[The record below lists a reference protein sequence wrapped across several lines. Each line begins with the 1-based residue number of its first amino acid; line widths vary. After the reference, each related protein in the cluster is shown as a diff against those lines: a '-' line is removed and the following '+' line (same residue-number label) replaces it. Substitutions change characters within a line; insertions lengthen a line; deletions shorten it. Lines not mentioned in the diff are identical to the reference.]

1 MAKQQGPKV
10 LDLFSGCGGM
20 SWGLH
25 KAGFQIIAGIDV
37 WHQALQTFEFNHP
50 DAEIF
55 EGDISELSTK
65 KIMKDLGLKKGELD
79 VLIGGPPCQG
89 FSKNQTASNRF
100 IEDPR
105 NQLYKEYMRFVTDL
119 RPKVVVM
126 ENVAE
131 IYNAFGGE
139 VRNEV
144 IETFEDLGY
153 KVSIQVLT
161 AADYGVPQKR
171 RRCIFLAVR
180 GKQVPIFPEPTHVAV
195 SKGDMLF
202 PLPQYVSAWEAIKD
216 LPKPTKEAEASL
228 VCVHEP
234 ETEFENWVK
243 NPKNLIHNHFVHKM
257 QPTQVE
263 RYKSLRPGEDI
274 RHLPA
279 RLRPKS
285 GFSGAYGRLDFK
297 SVAPTITRWV
307 FHPGSGRY
315 GHPKVPRVLT
325 MREAARLQSFTDD
338 FVFVGTK
345 NEIAGQIGNS
355 VPPLLMFALA
365 PSIKKLLKGVTS

>member
-1 MAKQQGPKV
+1 MAKQRGPKV

-25 KAGFQIIAGIDV
+25 KAGFEIIAGIDV
-37 WHQALQTFEFNHP
+37 WHQALQTFELNHP
-50 DAEIF
+50 NAEIF

-65 KIMKDLGLKKGELD
+65 GVMKKLGLKKGELD

-139 VRNEV
+139 VRNEI

-153 KVSIQVLT
+153 KVSVQVLT
-161 AADYGVPQKR
+161 AADFGVPQKR
-171 RRCIFLAVR
+171 RRCIFFAVR

-195 SKGDMLF
+195 AKGDMLF

-216 LPKPTKEAEASL
+216 LPKPTKEADASL
-228 VCVHEP
+228 ICLQEP
-234 ETEFENWVK
+234 ETEFGKWVK
-243 NPKNLIHNHFVHKM
+243 NPKNLIHNHFVHK
-257 QPTQVE
+257 QL
-263 RYKSLRPGEDI
+263 KLRDTNPFNQE
-274 RHLPA
+274 
-279 RLRPKS
+279 KT
-285 GFSGAYGRLDFK
+285 LD
-297 SVAPTITRWV
+297 T
-307 FHPGSGRY
+307 Y
-315 GHPKVPRVLT
+315 
-325 MREAARLQSFTDD
+325 QQD
-338 FVFVGTK
+338 FVQSLASVELMEGWTSRALHQPSH
-345 NEIAGQIGNS
+345 AGFFIQGQAGMAIQKYPVS
-355 VPPLLMFALA
+355 
-365 PSIKKLLKGVTS
+365 